1 LEKRFAL
8 SEKTLKWDFVCFQ
21 NTVELCFGRITSR
34 NVAASMT
41 ETLSHFDHLFKLLI
55 IGDSSVGKS
64 SILLRFTEDEFDD
77 EHPVTIGVF
86 RLFRLN

>member
-1 LEKRFAL
+1 
-8 SEKTLKWDFVCFQ
+8 
-21 NTVELCFGRITSR
+21 
-34 NVAASMT
+34 MT